1 MVTKFFR
8 QESQILIGKFLNN
21 RIKLP
26 ELNLV
31 NSKYWNLLYPLPV
44 GKATLKQMSS
54 SAKMYTFFKK
64 CVKKEMPL
72 KKNQQLENGQ
82 IYEELSNLASSFGI

>member
-54 SAKMYTFFKK
+54 SVK
-64 CVKKEMPL
+64 CTHFSRKVLKKEMLLTKTPTT
-72 KKNQQLENGQ
+72 
-82 IYEELSNLASSFGI
+82 